1 MVKGFRA
8 YFLDIPD
15 IFWIKK
21 TAKPSQFFAK
31 SADLAPTLKIPRN
44 PRPVRVSGVQAILL
58 QVARY
63 HAPPHDLSFHGI

>member
-44 PRPVRVSGVQAILL
+44 P
-58 QVARY
+58 
-63 HAPPHDLSFHGI
+63 HA